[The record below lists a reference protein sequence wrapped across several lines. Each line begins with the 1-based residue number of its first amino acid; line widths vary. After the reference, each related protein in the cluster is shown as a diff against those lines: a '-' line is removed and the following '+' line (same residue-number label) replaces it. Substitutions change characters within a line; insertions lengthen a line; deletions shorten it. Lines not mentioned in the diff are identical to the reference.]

1 MPTKEALQYIE
12 GLKDEED
19 ALTILSTLRKGL
31 SCRQTEVD
39 NSTAVPVSNDD
50 DKPTPQEWQI
60 QNPIAYPGT
69 AGRDTNLFQ
78 KDPYRGLTKS
88 PGHDFHADTSNP
100 SSLIPDPR
108 SAKLCN
114 DTARYEYEEPHEL
127 CDSRLR
133 KLNIRHWT
141 NVDIDDDLAA
151 KCISL
156 YLETDHPLL
165 GHFDAELFVS
175 HLILEQSSDY
185 CTPLLVNSLLYWA
198 CQMYSAIDPQTD
210 QIAIRFC
217 TEAESHWTA
226 ERHKGNDSILILAAT
241 EFLCLG
247 YLGQGRDHVV
257 LRYLT
262 EAADM
267 AGRMGLFN
275 TEGQVSGMET
285 SSYSNLAG
293 AAKTS
298 HMYAAWGIFNWL
310 TNGLSKFPSTY
321 SDSKKGHAGYIPLW
335 FFPQ

>member
-1 MPTKEALQYIE
+1 
-12 GLKDEED
+12 
-19 ALTILSTLRKGL
+19 
-31 SCRQTEVD
+31 
-39 NSTAVPVSNDD
+39 
-50 DKPTPQEWQI
+50 
-60 QNPIAYPGT
+60 
-69 AGRDTNLFQ
+69 
-78 KDPYRGLTKS
+78 
-88 PGHDFHADTSNP
+88 
-100 SSLIPDPR
+100 
-108 SAKLCN
+108 
-114 DTARYEYEEPHEL
+114 
-127 CDSRLR
+127 
-133 KLNIRHWT
+133 
-141 NVDIDDDLAA
+141 
-151 KCISL
+151 
-156 YLETDHPLL
+156 
-165 GHFDAELFVS
+165 
-175 HLILEQSSDY
+175 
-185 CTPLLVNSLLYWA
+185 
-198 CQMYSAIDPQTD
+198 MYSAIDPQTD

-310 TNGLSKFPSTY
+310 TSVSFHLDKCNANS
-321 SDSKKGHAGYIPLW
+321 
-335 FFPQ
+335 